1 MRSWL
6 EGNSWPEIGFKMT
19 QHFKSI
25 KQTQTVKLH
34 QAHWPVHT
42 GLRCT
47 VKANPV
53 KHWISP
59 VVPTPHPSPLSPLTL
74 LLCTPTVRRVPPRF
88 SIPPTNHEV
97 MPGGSVNL
105 TCVAVGAPMPYVKW
119 ISGEVELTREDEMPI
134 GRNVLELTNIRQSA
148 NYTCVAISSLGMI
161 ETTAQITV
169 KGKKHSPLW
178 GWDGVKEVRKCH
190 QSSLNLEY
198 VHQISDLVAYGA
210 FKGPKKSVFLLQ
222 GWSGAC
228 FKPNTDLFLSITK
241 FTFLNL
247 TSKIKEK

>member
-1 MRSWL
+1 MIDHLMRSWL
-6 EGNSWPEIGFKMT
+6 FLPQEGNSWPEIGFKMT

-34 QAHWPVHT
+34 QAHWPRPVHT
-42 GLRCT
+42 LWCT

-59 VVPTPHPSPLSPLTL
+59 VVSPPRPLSFVPSHSAPLYS
-74 LLCTPTVRRVPPRF
+74 TVRRVPPRF

-178 GWDGVKEVRKCH
+178 GWDGVWYDLGEQWRKINWSDC
-190 QSSLNLEY
+190 
-198 VHQISDLVAYGA
+198 VTQI
-210 FKGPKKSVFLLQ
+210 
-222 GWSGAC
+222 
-228 FKPNTDLFLSITK
+228 
-241 FTFLNL
+241 
-247 TSKIKEK
+247 

>member
-178 GWDGVKEVRKCH
+178 GWDGVWYDPGEQWRKINWSDCAVLPGVICAGFMKLLVIIQQPLRYFCSAYFRPYLTCWCDH
-190 QSSLNLEY
+190 TWRRCAN
-198 VHQISDLVAYGA
+198 VISHH
-210 FKGPKKSVFLLQ
+210 
-222 GWSGAC
+222 
-228 FKPNTDLFLSITK
+228 
-241 FTFLNL
+241 
-247 TSKIKEK
+247 

>member
-59 VVPTPHPSPLSPLTL
+59 VVPPPRPLSFVPSHSAPLYSHSSPCAAPFL
-74 LLCTPTVRRVPPRF
+74 HPP
-88 SIPPTNHEV
+88 
-97 MPGGSVNL
+97 
-105 TCVAVGAPMPYVKW
+105 
-119 ISGEVELTREDEMPI
+119 
-134 GRNVLELTNIRQSA
+134 
-148 NYTCVAISSLGMI
+148 
-161 ETTAQITV
+161 
-169 KGKKHSPLW
+169 
-178 GWDGVKEVRKCH
+178 H
-190 QSSLNLEY
+190 QSWGDARR
-198 VHQISDLVAYGA
+198 QRQPDLRRSRRSHALRQVD
-210 FKGPKKSVFLLQ
+210 KW
-222 GWSGAC
+222 WSGADPGGWDAHWPQC
-228 FKPNTDLFLSITK
+228 SGAHQHPPICQLHLCGHILPGHDRDYS
-241 FTFLNL
+241 
-247 TSKIKEK
+247 SDHSQG